1 MSAVYLTRD
10 DWTALKTA
18 VDRASR
24 GLKPY
29 LSAEQADR
37 LQQRGYV
44 AASSRNANEYT
55 VTSAGRIAVQNWLKS
70 LR

>member
-1 MSAVYLTRD
+1 MSEAYLTRD

-18 VDRASR
+18 VDRATR

-29 LSAEQADR
+29 LSADQADR
-37 LQQRGYV
+37 LLKRGYV
-44 AASSRNANEYT
+44 ATSVRAGEYT
-55 VTSAGRIAVQNWLKS
+55 VTSAGKIAVQGWLKS

>member
-1 MSAVYLTRD
+1 MSEAYLTRD

-18 VDRASR
+18 VDRATR

-37 LQQRGYV
+37 LLKRGYV
-44 AASSRNANEYT
+44 AASTRPNEYA
-55 VTSAGRIAVQNWLKS
+55 VTSAGKLAVQNWLKS